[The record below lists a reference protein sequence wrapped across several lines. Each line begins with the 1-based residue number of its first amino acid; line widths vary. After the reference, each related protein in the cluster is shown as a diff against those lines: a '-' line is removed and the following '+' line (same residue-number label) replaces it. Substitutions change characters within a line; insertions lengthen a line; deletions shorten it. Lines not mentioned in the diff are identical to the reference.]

1 MNSNSS
7 SSSSKPRPKRD
18 ASVSSSSSSSSSSG
32 NSKHPT
38 APLLPPSAPT
48 PRSKSPLPTTTTT
61 TTTTPPPTPLH
72 ITIRFSTSLPDLEL
86 DIPSPPTTTVIALK
100 HLIRTHLT
108 PSTGATSNLRF
119 IHNGRILPDPSPLS
133 TVFKSLPP
141 PPPSQSSQSSL
152 PPDPKGKRKDAQVA
166 VVERRVFINCSI
178 GHSLSKEELENEA
191 KAAVEQPAP
200 TPDPATAATPG
211 LASTRTATAQNEG
224 REPRGFDRLAGS
236 LTREEIVNL
245 RLTFRGWHAARYT
258 PDDMPSAERM
268 LELEDAWL
276 DNDGGGGGGG
286 GGGGLRGGQEAGEG
300 GRQQEEEG
308 EGWAGNVDLLVK
320 GMAIGFIFPMG
331 VVGWLLREEGLWSK
345 RMGVF
350 VSLGVLLGVVVGFV
364 REFPGH

>member
-1 MNSNSS
+1 M
-7 SSSSKPRPKRD
+7 
-18 ASVSSSSSSSSSSG
+18 SSSSSSSRKSRPKRDTSVGSSSSSSS
-32 NSKHPT
+32 NEHPT
-38 APLLPPSAPT
+38 APLLHPSSAPT
-48 PRSKSPLPTTTTT
+48 RARSKSPLP
-61 TTTTPPPTPLH
+61 PPPTQQPLH

-86 DIPSPPTTTVIALK
+86 DIPSPSTTTVIALK
-100 HLIRTHLT
+100 HLIRQHLT
-108 PSTGATSNLRF
+108 PTTGATSNLRF
-119 IHNGRILPDPSPLS
+119 IHNGRILPDTSPLS

-141 PPPSQSSQSSL
+141 PPPSQSL
-152 PPDPKGKRKDAQVA
+152 PDPKGKRKDAPVP
-166 VVERRVFINCSI
+166 ERRVFINCSI
-178 GHSLSKEELENEA
+178 GHVLSPEDLETES
-191 KAAVEQPAP
+191 KAATAPAAAAAP
-200 TPDPATAATPG
+200 TPAVPEDG
-211 LASTRTATAQNEG
+211 GGNRTG

-276 DNDGGGGGGG
+276 DDGGGFT
-286 GGGGLRGGQEAGEG
+286 GQDAGEG
-300 GRQQEEEG
+300 GARQEEEG